1 MQLGDY
7 ADGGWFFIVEC
18 KSCGRQS
25 RLEPNDILDRY
36 TVAERGMLLK
46 DLESHL
52 LCRDCR
58 CRRAR
63 LEAVARI
70 PKQAFVA
77 GML

>member
-7 ADGGWFFIVEC
+7 ADGGWLFIVEC
-18 KSCGRQS
+18 KACGRQS

-36 TVAERGMLLK
+36 LFAERAMRLE

-58 CRRAR
+58 RRQAS
-63 LEAVARI
+63 LEAVPRL
-70 PKQAFVA
+70 PKQAFVG
-77 GML
+77 GMI